1 MTDLLRGRAGLVTG
15 AAGGIG
21 RASALALAREGASLV
36 VADLDEEG
44 GRETVRLIEAE
55 GGEALFVRC
64 DVSRA
69 ADAQSLAARTVEAFG
84 RLDLAHNNAGVGEG
98 GAFTADTDEAHF
110 DRVIAVNL
118 KGVWL
123 SMKYELPEMV
133 ARGGGAIVNT
143 ASVAGLVGAPGI
155 SAYSA
160 SKHGVV
166 GLTKSAAL
174 EYAEQ
179 GIRINAVCPAATHT
193 AMWEQIDPDRR
204 EDLLALQAQ
213 RRVADPAEIGA
224 AVVWLCSDLSSYVTG
239 AAIPV
244 DGGLSAQ

>member
-21 RASALALAREGASLV
+21 RASALALAREGGSLV
-36 VADLDEEG
+36 VADVDEEG

-69 ADAQSLAARTVEAFG
+69 EDARSLAARTVEAFG
-84 RLDLAHNNAGVGEG
+84 RLDFAHNNAGVGEG
-98 GAFTADTDEAHF
+98 GAFTANTDEAHF

-133 ARGGGAIVNT
+133 GRGGGAIVNT
-143 ASVAGLVGAPGI
+143 ASVAGLVGAAGI

-160 SKHGVV
+160 SKHGVL

-174 EYAEQ
+174 EYADQ
-179 GIRINAVCPAATHT
+179 GVRVNAVCPAATQT
-193 AMWEQIDPDRR
+193 AMWEKIDPDRR
-204 EDLLALQAQ
+204 QDLLALQAQ
-213 RRVADPAEIGA
+213 RRAADPSEIGA
-224 AVVWLCSDLSSYVTG
+224 AVVWLCSDLASYVTG

>member
-69 ADAQSLAARTVEAFG
+69 GDAQSLAARTVEAFG

-143 ASVAGLVGAPGI
+143 ASVAGLVAAPGI
-155 SAYSA
+155 AAYSA

-166 GLTKSAAL
+166 GLTKAAAL
-174 EYAEQ
+174 EYADQ
-179 GIRINAVCPAATHT
+179 GIRINAVCPAATRT
-193 AMWEQIDPDRR
+193 AMWEQIDPDRQQ
-204 EDLLALQAQ
+204 DLLALQPQ

-224 AVVWLCSDLSSYVTG
+224 AVVWLCSDHASYVTG

-244 DGGLSAQ
+244 DGGLTAQ

>member
-15 AAGGIG
+15 GAGGIG
-21 RASALALAREGASLV
+21 RATALALAREGASLV
-36 VADLDEEG
+36 VADVDEDG
-44 GRETVRLIEAE
+44 GRETVRLIEQE
-55 GGEALFVRC
+55 GAEALFVRC
-64 DVSRA
+64 DVSHA
-69 ADAQSLAARTVEAFG
+69 ADTQALVARTVEAFQ
-84 RLDLAHNNAGVGEG
+84 RLDFAHNNAGVGEG

-110 DRVIAVNL
+110 DRAIAVNL

-123 SMKYELPEMV
+123 CLKAELPEMV

-143 ASVAGLVGAPGI
+143 SSVAGLVGAPGI
-155 SAYSA
+155 AAYSA
-160 SKHGVV
+160 SKHGVL

-174 EYAEQ
+174 EYADQ
-179 GIRINAVCPAATHT
+179 GVRVNAVCPAATRT
-193 AMWEQIDPDRR
+193 AMWEALDAGKR

-213 RRVADPAEIGA
+213 RRAAEPSEIGA
-224 AVVWLCSDLSSYVTG
+224 VVVWLCSDLASYVTG